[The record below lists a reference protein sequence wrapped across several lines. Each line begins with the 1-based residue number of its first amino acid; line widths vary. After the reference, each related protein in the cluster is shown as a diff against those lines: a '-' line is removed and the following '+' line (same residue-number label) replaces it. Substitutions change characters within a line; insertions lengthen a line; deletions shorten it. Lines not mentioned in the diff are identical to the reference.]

1 MYIYYLFFVNLHKL
15 KILWFM
21 VSDTENGA
29 RSTGFNKSSEEF
41 FEKKRKSIESYSIV
55 VLLILITAVI
65 LISFNLKLPA
75 GCLIIA
81 GASLGIIIVRKAS
94 SLNTSFKASLK
105 EYSSLNERK
114 DDVIIDFSHRIREPL
129 NNLVIISDMLMESG
143 LQKKQKE
150 LLETFIASTNNMV
163 TTVNEL
169 TMQSAGNLSYEHRK
183 AIRFNLFSTIQNT
196 IELYSLK
203 DEANIDFILNKK
215 EFNEFECFGDPII
228 LKQIFLDLFNTIEIQ
243 SSERVTKVTINLKK
257 TKETGAESIVAL
269 RIQTDNP
276 IVLINDLGVE
286 KSLAAKFISSGNGT
300 FTQEIGTNSTVL
312 NIFLPY
318 TNPLPET
325 KQSIASQKIEELIQK
340 DKVHKD
346 LKDLKILLV
355 EDNLINQKIT
365 LLTLKPLV
373 HSIDTASN
381 GKEALDR
388 FGTSNFDLILMDI
401 QMPVMS
407 GLVAAEK
414 IRALESSTSSHVPII
429 AITANAMIGDKEK
442 CLSAGIDDYISKPF
456 QPAALI
462 DKIKKII

>member
-1 MYIYYLFFVNLHKL
+1 MI
-15 KILWFM
+15 
-21 VSDTENGA
+21 SETASSA
-29 RSTGFNKSSEEF
+29 RSNITNRSTEEV
-41 FEKKRKSIESYSIV
+41 FEKKRKIIETYSIIS
-55 VLLILITAVI
+55 LLILISAVL
-65 LISFNLKLPA
+65 LISFNLRLPA
-75 GCLIIA
+75 GCMIIA
-81 GASLGIIIVRKAS
+81 GTSLGIIIVRKAS
-94 SLNTSFKASLK
+94 ELNKSFNKSLNEF
-105 EYSSLNERK
+105 SSLSERK

-196 IELYSLK
+196 IELYNLK
-203 DEANIDFILNKK
+203 DRANIDFILNKK
-215 EFNEFECFGDPII
+215 EFSDFECFGDPII

-243 SSERVTKVTINLKK
+243 SSDRVTKVTINLKK
-257 TKETGAESIVAL
+257 TKESGTESTISL
-269 RIQTDNP
+269 RMQTDNP
-276 IVLINDLGVE
+276 IVLINDIGNE
-286 KSLAAKFISSGNGT
+286 KSLAARFISSGNGT
-300 FTQEIGTNSTVL
+300 FSQEIGTNSTVL
-312 NIFLPY
+312 NIFLPFA
-318 TNPLPET
+318 NPVIEI
-325 KQSIASQKIEELIQK
+325 KQSIASQKIEELIHK
-340 DKVHKD
+340 DKTHKD

-388 FGTSNFDLILMDI
+388 FGTTNFDLILMDI

-414 IRALESSTSSHVPII
+414 IRALESSTNSHVPII

>member
-1 MYIYYLFFVNLHKL
+1 
-15 KILWFM
+15 M
-21 VSDTENGA
+21 VSETEKGDKYK
-29 RSTGFNKSSEEF
+29 RLNKSAEEIL
-41 FEKKRKSIESYSIV
+41 ENKRKIIDSYSIIALLILV
-55 VLLILITAVI
+55 SAVLLIT
-65 LISFNLKLPA
+65 FDLKLPA
-75 GCLIIA
+75 GCMIIA
-81 GASLGIIIVRKAS
+81 GASLGIIIVRKVSDLNKSFKESLNEFS
-94 SLNTSFKASLK
+94 SLS
-105 EYSSLNERK
+105 ERK

-183 AIRFNLFSTIQNT
+183 AIRFNLLSTIQNT

-215 EFNEFECFGDPII
+215 EFSDFECFGDPII

-243 SSERVTKVTINLKK
+243 SSERVTKVAINLKK
-257 TKETGAESIVAL
+257 TKETGTESTIAL

-276 IVLINDLGVE
+276 IVLINDIGVE
-286 KSLAAKFISSGNGT
+286 KSLAARFISSDKGT
-300 FTQEIGTNSTVL
+300 FSQEVGTNSTVL

-318 TNPLPET
+318 ANPVVET
-325 KQSIASQKIEELIQK
+325 KQSISSQKIEELIQK
-340 DKVHKD
+340 DKIHKD

-388 FGTSNFDLILMDI
+388 FGTTSFDLILMDI

-414 IRALESSTSSHVPII
+414 IRALESTTSSHIPII

-462 DKIKKII
+462 EKIKKII

>member
-1 MYIYYLFFVNLHKL
+1 MI
-15 KILWFM
+15 
-21 VSDTENGA
+21 SETESSS
-29 RSTGFNKSSEEF
+29 RSNITNTSTEEV
-41 FEKKRKSIESYSIV
+41 FEKKRKIIETYSIIS
-55 VLLILITAVI
+55 LLILISAVL
-65 LISFNLKLPA
+65 LISFNLRLPA
-75 GCLIIA
+75 GCMIIA
-81 GASLGIIIVRKAS
+81 GTTLGIFIIRKATE
-94 SLNTSFKASLK
+94 LNKSFNK
-105 EYSSLNERK
+105 SLNEFSSLSEKK

-143 LQKKQKE
+143 LHKKQKE

-203 DEANIDFILNKK
+203 DQANIDFILNKK
-215 EFNEFECFGDPII
+215 EFSDFECFGDPII

-243 SSERVTKVTINLKK
+243 SSDRITKVTINLKK
-257 TKETGAESIVAL
+257 TKESVTESIIAL

-276 IVLINDLGVE
+276 IILINDIGNE
-286 KSLAAKFISSGNGT
+286 MSLAARFISSGNGT
-300 FTQEIGTNSTVL
+300 FSQEIGTNSTVL
-312 NIFLPY
+312 NIFLPFA
-318 TNPLPET
+318 NPVVEI
-325 KQSIASQKIEELIQK
+325 KQSIASQKIEELTRK
-340 DKVHKD
+340 DKTHKD

-388 FGTSNFDLILMDI
+388 FGTTNFDLILMDI
-401 QMPVMS
+401 QMPIMS

-414 IRALESSTSSHVPII
+414 IRALEASTNSHVPII

-462 DKIKKII
+462 DKIKRII

>member
-1 MYIYYLFFVNLHKL
+1 MKL
-15 KILWFM
+15 KGDKYKRL
-21 VSDTENGA
+21 
-29 RSTGFNKSSEEF
+29 NKSAEEIL
-41 FEKKRKSIESYSIV
+41 ENKRKIIDSYSIIALLILV
-55 VLLILITAVI
+55 SAVLLIT
-65 LISFNLKLPA
+65 FDLKLLA
-75 GCLIIA
+75 GCMIIA

-94 SLNTSFKASLK
+94 DLNKSFKESLK
-105 EYSSLNERK
+105 EFSSLSERK

-183 AIRFNLFSTIQNT
+183 AIRFNLLSTIQNT

-215 EFNEFECFGDPII
+215 EFSDFECFGDPII

-243 SSERVTKVTINLKK
+243 SSERVTKVAINLKK
-257 TKETGAESIVAL
+257 TKETGTESTIAL

-276 IVLINDLGVE
+276 IVLINDIGVE
-286 KSLAAKFISSGNGT
+286 KSLAARFISSDKGT
-300 FTQEIGTNSTVL
+300 FSQEVGTNSTVL

-318 TNPLPET
+318 ANPVVET
-325 KQSIASQKIEELIQK
+325 KQSISSQKIEELIQK
-340 DKVHKD
+340 DKIHKD

-388 FGTSNFDLILMDI
+388 FGTTSFDLILMDI

-414 IRALESSTSSHVPII
+414 IRALESTTSSHIPII

-462 DKIKKII
+462 EKIKKII

>member
-1 MYIYYLFFVNLHKL
+1 
-15 KILWFM
+15 M
-21 VSDTENGA
+21 VSETENGT
-29 RSTGFNKSSEEF
+29 RKTSLKQSSEEF
-41 FEKKRKSIESYSIV
+41 YEKKRKIIDTYSIIALLIFIFA
-55 VLLILITAVI
+55 VLLI
-65 LISFNLKLPA
+65 SFGMRLFA

-81 GASLGIIIVRKAS
+81 GVSLGVVIVRKAS
-94 SLNTSFKASLK
+94 DLNKSFKESLNEF
-105 EYSSLNERK
+105 SSLSERK

-169 TMQSAGNLSYEHRK
+169 TMQSAGNLSYEQRK
-183 AIRFNLFSTIQNT
+183 AIRFNLLSSIQNT
-196 IELYSLK
+196 IELYGLK
-203 DEANIDFILNKK
+203 DNANIDFILNKK
-215 EFNEFECFGDPII
+215 EFSDFECFGDPII

-243 SSERVTKVTINLKK
+243 SSERVTKVAINLKK
-257 TKETGAESIVAL
+257 TKETGTESTIGL

-300 FTQEIGTNSTVL
+300 FNQEIGSNSTVL
-312 NIFLPY
+312 NIFLPFA
-318 TNPLPET
+318 NPVAET
-325 KQSIASQKIEELIQK
+325 KQSITSQKIEELIHK
-340 DKVHKD
+340 DKIHKD

-365 LLTLKPLV
+365 LLTLNPLV

-381 GKEALDR
+381 GKEALDK
-388 FGTSNFDLILMDI
+388 FGTTSFDLILMDI

-414 IRALESSTSSHVPII
+414 IRALELTTNSHVPII

>member
-1 MYIYYLFFVNLHKL
+1 MI
-15 KILWFM
+15 
-21 VSDTENGA
+21 SETEKSTKSNGL
-29 RSTGFNKSSEEF
+29 NKSSEEF
-41 FEKKRKSIESYSIV
+41 FDIKRRIIERYSIIALISLISS
-55 VLLILITAVI
+55 VLLISV
-65 LISFNLKLPA
+65 NLKLPA
-75 GCLIIA
+75 GCMIIA
-81 GASLGIIIVRKAS
+81 AASLGIITLKKTSDLNKKFRD
-94 SLNTSFKASLK
+94 SLSEF
-105 EYSSLNERK
+105 SSLNERK

-169 TMQSAGNLSYEHRK
+169 TMQSAGNLSYEQRK
-183 AIRFNLFSTIQNT
+183 AIKFNLLSTIQNT
-196 IELYSLK
+196 IELYGLK
-203 DEANIDFILNKK
+203 DKASIDFILNKK
-215 EFNEFECFGDPII
+215 EFSDFECFGDPII

-243 SSERVTKVTINLKK
+243 TLERVTKVTINLKK
-257 TKETGAESIVAL
+257 TKESGTESIIDL

-276 IVLINDLGVE
+276 IILINDIGVE
-286 KSLAAKFISSGNGT
+286 KSLAARFISSGKGT
-300 FTQEIGTNSTVL
+300 FSQEIGTNSTVL
-312 NIFLPY
+312 NIFLPFA
-318 TNPLPET
+318 NPVTEA
-325 KQSIASQKIEELIQK
+325 KQSTTSQKIEELVQK
-340 DKVHKD
+340 DKIHKD
-346 LKDLKILLV
+346 LKNLKILLV

-373 HSIDTASN
+373 QSIDTASN
-381 GKEALDR
+381 GKEALDK
-388 FGTSNFDLILMDI
+388 FGTTNFDLILMDI

-414 IRALESSTSSHVPII
+414 IRALESTTSSHVPII

>member
-1 MYIYYLFFVNLHKL
+1 MI
-15 KILWFM
+15 
-21 VSDTENGA
+21 SETESSA
-29 RSTGFNKSSEEF
+29 RSNTTNRSTEEGY
-41 FEKKRKSIESYSIV
+41 EKKRKVIETYSIIT
-55 VLLILITAVI
+55 LLILISAI
-65 LISFNLKLPA
+65 LLISFDLRLLA
-75 GCLIIA
+75 GCMIIA
-81 GASLGIIIVRKAS
+81 GTSLGVIIVRKAADLNRSFNKSLNEFS
-94 SLNTSFKASLK
+94 SLS
-105 EYSSLNERK
+105 ERK

-203 DEANIDFILNKK
+203 DQAKIEFILNKK
-215 EFNEFECFGDPII
+215 EFIDFECYGDPII

-243 SSERVTKVTINLKK
+243 SAERVTKVTINLKK
-257 TKETGAESIVAL
+257 TKESGIESTIDL
-269 RIQTDNP
+269 RLQTDTP
-276 IVLINDLGVE
+276 IVLINDIGTE
-286 KSLAAKFISSGNGT
+286 KSLAAKFITSGRGT
-300 FTQEIGTNSTVL
+300 FSQEIGTNSTVL

-318 TNPLPET
+318 ANPVAEI
-325 KQSIASQKIEELIQK
+325 KQTIASQKIEELIQK
-340 DKVHKD
+340 EKIHKD

-388 FGTSNFDLILMDI
+388 FGTTNFDLILMDI

-414 IRALESSTSSHVPII
+414 IRALESSTNSHVPII

>member
-1 MYIYYLFFVNLHKL
+1 
-15 KILWFM
+15 M
-21 VSDTENGA
+21 VSETENGP
-29 RSTGFNKSSEEF
+29 RSNGLNKSTEEI
-41 FEKKRKSIESYSIV
+41 FEKKRKTIESYSIIA
-55 VLLILITAVI
+55 LLILILAII
-65 LISFNLKLPA
+65 LITFNLKLPA

-81 GASLGIIIVRKAS
+81 GASMGIIIVRKAS
-94 SLNTSFKASLK
+94 NLNKSFKESLK
-105 EYSSLNERK
+105 EFSSLSERK

-203 DEANIDFILNKK
+203 DKANIDFILNKK
-215 EFNEFECFGDPII
+215 EFSDFECFGDPII

-243 SSERVTKVTINLKK
+243 SSERVTKVTVNLKK
-257 TKETGAESIVAL
+257 TKETGTESIIAL

-286 KSLAAKFISSGNGT
+286 KSLAARFISSGNGS

-318 TNPLPET
+318 NNPIPEI
-325 KQSIASQKIEELIQK
+325 KQKIASQKIEELIQK
-340 DKVHKD
+340 DKIHKD

-388 FGTSNFDLILMDI
+388 FGTTSFDLILMDI

-414 IRALESSTSSHVPII
+414 IRALEATTNSHVPII

>member
-1 MYIYYLFFVNLHKL
+1 MI
-15 KILWFM
+15 
-21 VSDTENGA
+21 SETEKSTKSNGL
-29 RSTGFNKSSEEF
+29 NKSSEEF
-41 FEKKRKSIESYSIV
+41 FDIKRRIIERYSIIALISLISS
-55 VLLILITAVI
+55 VLLISV
-65 LISFNLKLPA
+65 NLKLPA
-75 GCLIIA
+75 GCMIIA
-81 GASLGIIIVRKAS
+81 AASLGIITLKKTSDLNKKFRD
-94 SLNTSFKASLK
+94 SLSEF
-105 EYSSLNERK
+105 SSLNERK

-183 AIRFNLFSTIQNT
+183 AIRFNLLSTIQNT
-196 IELYSLK
+196 IELYGLK

-215 EFNEFECFGDPII
+215 EFSDFECFGDPII
-228 LKQIFLDLFNTIEIQ
+228 LKQIFLDLFNTIENQ
-243 SSERVTKVTINLKK
+243 SSERVTKVAINLKK
-257 TKETGAESIVAL
+257 TKETGSESTIAL

-276 IVLINDLGVE
+276 IVLVNDIGID
-286 KSLAAKFISSGNGT
+286 KSLAARFISSGNGT
-300 FTQEIGTNSTVL
+300 FSQEIGTNSTVL
-312 NIFLPY
+312 NIFLPFA
-318 TNPLPET
+318 NPVVEP
-325 KQSIASQKIEELIQK
+325 KQSNASQKIEELIQK
-340 DKVHKD
+340 DKIHKD

-388 FGTSNFDLILMDI
+388 FGTTYFDLILMDI

-407 GLVAAEK
+407 GLIAAEK
-414 IRALESSTSSHVPII
+414 IRALESTTNSHVPII
-429 AITANAMIGDKEK
+429 AITANAMT
-442 CLSAGIDDYISKPF
+442 
-456 QPAALI
+456 
-462 DKIKKII
+462 

>member
-1 MYIYYLFFVNLHKL
+1 M
-15 KILWFM
+15 
-21 VSDTENGA
+21 
-29 RSTGFNKSSEEF
+29 
-41 FEKKRKSIESYSIV
+41 
-55 VLLILITAVI
+55 
-65 LISFNLKLPA
+65 
-75 GCLIIA
+75 IIA
-81 GASLGIIIVRKAS
+81 GTCLGIIIVRRAS
-94 SLNTSFKASLK
+94 ELNKSFNKSLN

-203 DEANIDFILNKK
+203 DRANIDFILSKK
-215 EFNEFECFGDPII
+215 EFSDFECFGDPII
-228 LKQIFLDLFNTIEIQ
+228 LKQIFLDLFNTIETQ
-243 SSERVTKVTINLKK
+243 SSDRVTKVTINLKK
-257 TKETGAESIVAL
+257 TKESGTESTIGL
-269 RIQTDNP
+269 RMQTDNP
-276 IVLINDLGVE
+276 IVLINDIGNE
-286 KSLAAKFISSGNGT
+286 KSLAARFISSGNGT
-300 FTQEIGTNSTVL
+300 FSQEIGTNSTVL
-312 NIFLPY
+312 NIFLPFA
-318 TNPLPET
+318 NPVVEI
-325 KQSIASQKIEELIQK
+325 KQSIASQKIEELIHK
-340 DKVHKD
+340 DKTHKE

-388 FGTSNFDLILMDI
+388 FGTTNFDLILMDI

-414 IRALESSTSSHVPII
+414 IRALESSTNSHVPII

-462 DKIKKII
+462 EKIKRII

>member
-1 MYIYYLFFVNLHKL
+1 
-15 KILWFM
+15 M
-21 VSDTENGA
+21 VSETENGS
-29 RSTGFNKSSEEF
+29 RSNGLNKSNEEI
-41 FEKKRKSIESYSIV
+41 FEKKRKMIDSYSIV
-55 VLLILITAVI
+55 VLLILISAVL
-65 LISFNLKLPA
+65 LISLNLKLLA
-75 GCLIIA
+75 GCLVIA
-81 GASLGIIIVRKAS
+81 GAGLGVIVVRKAS
-94 SLNTSFKASLK
+94 ELNKNFKESLNEF
-105 EYSSLNERK
+105 SSLNERK

-183 AIRFNLFSTIQNT
+183 AIRFNLLSTIQNT
-196 IELYSLK
+196 IELYGLK

-215 EFNEFECFGDPII
+215 EFSDFECFGDPII
-228 LKQIFLDLFNTIEIQ
+228 LKQIFLDLFNTIENQ
-243 SSERVTKVTINLKK
+243 SSERVTKVAINLKK
-257 TKETGAESIVAL
+257 TKETGSESTIAL

-276 IVLINDLGVE
+276 IVLVNDIGID
-286 KSLAAKFISSGNGT
+286 KSLAARFISAGNGT
-300 FTQEIGTNSTVL
+300 FSQEIGTNSTVL
-312 NIFLPY
+312 NIFLPFA
-318 TNPLPET
+318 NPVVEP
-325 KQSIASQKIEELIQK
+325 KQSNASQKIEELIQK
-340 DKVHKD
+340 DKIHKD

-388 FGTSNFDLILMDI
+388 FGTTYFDLILMDI

-407 GLVAAEK
+407 GLIAAEK
-414 IRALESSTSSHVPII
+414 IRALESTTNSHVPII

>member
-1 MYIYYLFFVNLHKL
+1 MVGETEKGVKL
-15 KILWFM
+15 NGSVK
-21 VSDTENGA
+21 STE
-29 RSTGFNKSSEEF
+29 EI
-41 FEKKRKSIESYSIV
+41 FEKKKKIIDSYSIIV
-55 VLLILITAVI
+55 LFILIAAVLLISL
-65 LISFNLKLPA
+65 NLKLPA
-75 GCLIIA
+75 GFLIIV
-81 GASLGIIIVRKAS
+81 GTGMGVFIVRKAS
-94 SLNTSFKASLK
+94 DLNKQVR
-105 EYSSLNERK
+105 ESLNEFSSLSEKK

-215 EFNEFECFGDPII
+215 EFNDFECFGDPII

-243 SSERVTKVTINLKK
+243 STERVTKVAINLKK
-257 TKETGAESIVAL
+257 TRETGTESTVAL

-276 IVLINDLGVE
+276 IVLINDMGVE
-286 KSLAAKFISSGNGT
+286 SSLAARFIASDKGT
-300 FTQEIGTNSTVL
+300 FSQEIGSNSTVL
-312 NIFLPY
+312 NIYLPY
-318 TNPLPET
+318 TNPVADAKP
-325 KQSIASQKIEELIQK
+325 SAASQKIEELAQK
-340 DKVHKD
+340 EKIHKE
-346 LKDLKILLV
+346 LKDLRILLV

-388 FGTSNFDLILMDI
+388 FGIASFDLILMDI

-414 IRALESSTSSHVPII
+414 IRALESSTNSHVPII
-429 AITANAMIGDKEK
+429 AITANAMLGDKEK